1 MEKSSQITF
10 TRDSLMNYQLHY
22 NRLIDRAK
30 NRVLEGYVEKHHII
44 PTCLGGSNE
53 ASNKV
58 KLTASEHYVAHQLLV
73 KLNPGNAKI
82 IYAALAMGGG
92 SNKKVKRCNNK
103 IFSWLRKQYSAAMS
117 IKMQGNTYSKGQ
129 TIKPHQMAILRLPKS
144 EIHKSRISAGNKGKT
159 KGIPRGPQSPEH
171 KQRIGE
177 ARAKAWAL
185 LKLQKEV

>member
-1 MEKSSQITF
+1 
-10 TRDSLMNYQLHY
+10 MNYQLHY
-22 NRLIDRAK
+22 DHLIDRAK

-92 SNKKVKRCNNK
+92 SNQKVKRCNNK
-103 IFSWLRKQYSAAMS
+103 IFSWLRKQYSSAMS
-117 IKMQGNTYSKGQ
+117 IKMQGNTISKGQ
-129 TIKPHQMAILRLPKS
+129 IIKPHQLAILKAPKT
-144 EIHKSRISAGNKGKT
+144 EIHKSRISAGNIGKT
-159 KGIPRGPQSPEH
+159 KGVPKGPQSKEH
-171 KQRIGE
+171 KQKRGE

-185 LKLQKEV
+185 WRLQKEVKGELSS